1 MCRCVRACM
10 CVHVRL
16 SLSLSLS
23 PGIRVTLQQTVSVF
37 IRCVVCT
44 HAGTSAPP
52 LARAM
57 MCGPPWTSALKSTA
71 QIEWPLLIFSDTN
84 GCLQCRSLVFVCL
97 FLRLVSQMA
106 FSTLKIF
113 SGWFEA
119 LRNNFYFQFQFFG
132 IVVPHEVVLTFL
144 DILVNFKL
152 LLLAVEDPEAR

>member
-1 MCRCVRACM
+1 MCACVYVCACAS
-10 CVHVRL
+10 L

-37 IRCVVCT
+37 ICCVVCT

-52 LARAM
+52 LACAM
-57 MCGPPWTSALKSTA
+57 MCGPPWTSALKINRADWVTFTNI
-71 QIEWPLLIFSDTN
+71 QWHEWLSSVSFARVRLSVFLVRITN
-84 GCLQCRSLVFVCL
+84 GTFYIENFLGMIWGFEEQFL
-97 FLRLVSQMA
+97 FSVSV
-106 FSTLKIF
+106 
-113 SGWFEA
+113 
-119 LRNNFYFQFQFFG
+119 FG